1 MTVSESFDGLIE
13 YIERLV
19 DDPYISKNDLRERVI
34 KKSGMNGR
42 DLDGV
47 FNFLLGSTVRQY
59 ICDRKMM
66 AAYAHLM
73 EKNSAIG
80 TAVSIFGYV
89 DASTSGFNHEFKKKF
104 GCTPKEAMAKKDR
117 SKLEPP
123 SYWNRISGIV
133 VKEKKSTSPRSFSPS
148 MSPEEAQKAQEV
160 WAWKA
165 YYDLDGV
172 FSDYAC
178 DLAERMDCS
187 LEKAFYYVNDLR
199 DIGIGIIGWEEN
211 EDDTPIISKTQLME
225 FGNDPFFRCMFF
237 ERGVLPS
244 IAVRY
249 DKHYFSIPPVPRAV
263 VAKATPDAV
272 RVYHPFCV
280 HYCYLPF
287 ELFVQGWDFYHAHA
301 DARYTEEDLV
311 TFYDILQQCY
321 SVEEAFYSFVPSDD
335 FPTDEEWDAALSS
348 SVLDE
353 AEMYHIERG
362 EDPNTVALLE
372 E

>member
-89 DASTSGFNHEFKKKF
+89 DASTSDFNHEFKKKF
-104 GCTPKEAMAKKDR
+104 GCTPKEAKAKKDR

-123 SYWNRISGIV
+123 SYWNRISGIA
-133 VKEKKSTSPRSFSPS
+133 VKEKKSASPRPFSLS
-148 MSPEEAQKAQEV
+148 MSPEEAQKAREV

-178 DLAERMDCS
+178 DLAEKMGCS

-199 DIGIGIIGWEEN
+199 DIGIGIVGWEED
-211 EDDTPIISKTQLME
+211 EDDTPIISKTQLTE
-225 FGNDPFFRCMFF
+225 FGNDPFFRHMFF

-244 IAVRY
+244 TAVRY
-249 DKHYFSIPPVPRAV
+249 NKGYFKIPSVPRDIVVKASPEAV
-263 VAKATPDAV
+263 KA
-272 RVYHPFCV
+272 YHPFCE
-280 HYCYLPF
+280 HYFYLPF
-287 ELFVQGWDFYHAHA
+287 ELFAQGWDFYHDHA
-301 DARYTEEDLV
+301 DERYTDEDLEA
-311 TFYDILQQCY
+311 FYDILRQCY
-321 SVEEAFYSFVPSDD
+321 SVEEALYSLVPSDD
-335 FPTDEEWDAALSS
+335 FPTNEEWDAALFS

-362 EDPNTVALLE
+362 EDPDTASLLE

>member
-249 DKHYFSIPPVPRAV
+249 GKHYFSIPPVPRAV

-272 RVYHPFCV
+272 RVYHSFCV